1 MVIKSL
7 RDLIY
12 IVNSV
17 KGAAKNYEN
26 CNLPKCLVKAFNYSF
41 DRIIQKV
48 GEEGVEVVLAATK
61 FAVQPSTSNDNIIDK
76 HVYKEELISECADL
90 LFRLTILLSYF
101 DINIDSVFGELE
113 RRFNS
118 KDYCN
123 CHLKK

>member
-1 MVIKSL
+1 MIIKSL
-7 RDLIY
+7 HDLFFA
-12 IVNSV
+12 VNSV
-17 KGAAKNYEN
+17 KDISKNYEN

-41 DRIIQKV
+41 DRVIQKV

-61 FAVQPSTSNDNIIDK
+61 FAMQTSSLDETK
-76 HVYKEELISECADL
+76 KYVYKKELISESADL

-101 DINIDSVFGELE
+101 DISIDSVYNELE

-118 KDYCN
+118 ADYCN